1 MTASGSTSTGNIAAS
16 LSFMASRQPTRAA
29 IHCPVGRDA
38 VGVAIYKTLS
48 YAELEHEVGIVA
60 SGLIAYGIG
69 PGVRTA
75 LMVRP
80 SIELFVLMFAL
91 FRAGAVPVLIDPGI
105 DRRALRQSLNEARP
119 QAFIG
124 VPMAHVGRVLL
135 GWGRDSIQQ
144 RITVNGSRLF
154 WGGAL
159 YEQIRALGDKHGPVP
174 PAAMAPDALAA
185 ILFTSGA
192 TGVPKGVE
200 YQHRHFLAQIIAIRA
215 VFRIQPGEIDL
226 PTFPPFAL
234 FDPALGMTSVIPDM
248 DPTKPGSAD
257 PVKLVNTIEKY
268 GVTTLFGSP
277 ALVEVLAHFGASTG
291 KRLGSVKRVISAGA
305 PVTPKT
311 VQRLRTMLPDD
322 AEIFTPYGATEC
334 LPVCTIESR
343 EILALAERTN
353 RGEGICV
360 GKPLP
365 ANQVRLIKVTDEVI
379 DAFGPATEVLP
390 GAIGEIVVCGPTTTE
405 AYFARA
411 SATRLAKITQGGRIW
426 HRMGDVG
433 YFDAQGRLWY
443 AGRKAHRVE
452 TGNGVFYPEI
462 VEGVFNVHPKV
473 RRTALV
479 GVRVHGKAV
488 PGICVELA
496 QDVSTAEWK
505 RIRFELR
512 DLSLRNEATN
522 VIRHY
527 WRHPGFPVDIR
538 HNAKIDRIALARWAL
553 KRADKADLGLT

>member
-1 MTASGSTSTGNIAAS
+1 MTGNTSTSTGNIAAS
-16 LSFMASRQPTRAA
+16 LSFMASRQPERIA

-38 VGVAIYKTLS
+38 VGVAIYKTLT
-48 YAELEHEVGIVA
+48 YAELEREVGLIA

-69 PGVRTA
+69 PGVRAA

-91 FRAGAVPVLIDPGI
+91 FRAGAIPILIDPGI
-105 DRRALRQSLNEARP
+105 DRRALKQCLNDARP

-124 VPMAHVGRVLL
+124 VPMAHAGCVLL
-135 GWGRDSIQQ
+135 GWGRDSIKQ
-144 RITVNGSRLF
+144 RVTVNGSRLF

-159 YEQIRALGDKHGPVP
+159 YAHIRVLGDKHGPVP
-174 PAAMAPDALAA
+174 PAAMAPDQLAA

-215 VFRIQPGEIDL
+215 AFRIQPGEIDL

-248 DPTKPGSAD
+248 DPTKPASAD
-257 PVKLVNTIEKY
+257 PEKLIRTIEKY
-268 GVTTLFGSP
+268 AVTTLFGSP
-277 ALVEVLAHFGASTG
+277 ALVDVLANYGASTG
-291 KRLGSVKRVISAGA
+291 KRLTTLKRVISAGA

-311 VQRLRTMLPDD
+311 VQRLRSMLPDD

-334 LPVCTIESR
+334 LPVCTIEGR
-343 EILALAERTN
+343 EILALAEHTD

-365 ANQVRLIKVTDEVI
+365 TNQLRLIKVTDEVV
-379 DAFGPATEVLP
+379 DAFTPANEVSQ
-390 GAIGEIVVCGPTTTE
+390 GSIGEIVVCGPTTTE
-405 AYFARA
+405 RYFARPE
-411 SATRLAKITQGGRIW
+411 ATQLAKITHNGRIW

-433 YFDAQGRLWY
+433 YIDARGRLWY
-443 AGRKAHRVE
+443 CGRKVHRVE
-452 TGNGVFYPEI
+452 TGNGVFYSEI
-462 VEGVFNVHPKV
+462 VEGVFNAHPRV

-479 GVRVHGKAV
+479 GVRVNGKAV
-488 PGICVELA
+488 PGICVELGSELSKS
-496 QDVSTAEWK
+496 DWK

-512 DLSLRNEATN
+512 DFALRNEATN
-522 VIRHY
+522 VIRHF

-538 HNAKIDRIALARWAL
+538 HNAKIDRLALAQWAS

>member
-1 MTASGSTSTGNIAAS
+1 MSDNASAPTGNIAAS
-16 LSFMASRQPTRAA
+16 LSFMASRQPERAA

-38 VGVAIYKTLS
+38 AGKAIYTTRT
-48 YAELEHEVGIVA
+48 YAELEREVGLVA
-60 SGLIAYGIG
+60 SGLTAYGIG

-105 DRRALRQSLNEARP
+105 DRRALKQCLDEARP

-124 VPMAHVGRVLL
+124 VPLAHAAQVLL
-135 GWGRDSIQQ
+135 GWSRGSIRH
-144 RITVNGSRLF
+144 RITIGGSRWF

-174 PAAMAPDALAA
+174 PTAMPAEALAA

-200 YQHRHFLAQIIAIRA
+200 YKQRHFLSQIIAIRA
-215 VFRIQPGEIDL
+215 AFRIQPGEIDL

-248 DPTKPGSAD
+248 DPTRPGSAD
-257 PVKLVNTIEKY
+257 PAKLVETIENF

-277 ALVEVLAHFGASTG
+277 ALVDVLAEHGARTG
-291 KRLGSVKRVISAGA
+291 KRLATVKRVISAGA

-311 VQRLRTMLPDD
+311 VQRMLAMLPED
-322 AEIFTPYGATEC
+322 ALLFTPYGATEC
-334 LPVCTIESR
+334 LPVCAIEGR
-343 EILALAERTN
+343 EIMALAERTN

-365 ANQVRLIKVTDEVI
+365 ANQVRLIKVSDEVVET
-379 DAFGPATEVLP
+379 FLPENEVSP
-390 GAIGEIVVCGPTTTE
+390 GAIGEIVVSGPTTTA
-405 AYFARA
+405 AYFARNTE
-411 SATRLAKITQGGRIW
+411 TRLAKISHGGRIW

-443 AGRKAHRVE
+443 VGRKVHRVE

-462 VEGVFNVHPKV
+462 VEGVFNAHSRV

-479 GVRVHGKAV
+479 GVRINGKAV

-496 QDVSTAEWK
+496 PELGKEDWK

-512 DLSLRNEATN
+512 DLALRNDATN
-522 VIRHY
+522 VIRHF
-527 WRHPGFPVDIR
+527 WRHPSFPVDIR
-538 HNAKIDRIALARWAL
+538 HNAKIDRIALAKWAS
-553 KRADKADLGLT
+553 KRADRADLGLT

>member
-1 MTASGSTSTGNIAAS
+1 MTGNASTSTGNIAAS
-16 LSFMASRQPTRAA
+16 LSFMASRQPQRPA
-29 IHCPVGRDA
+29 IHCPAGRDA
-38 VGVAIYKTLS
+38 VGAVVYKTMT
-48 YAELEHEVGIVA
+48 YAELEREVGLLA
-60 SGLIAYGIG
+60 SGLIAYGVG
-69 PGVRTA
+69 RGVRTA

-91 FRAGAVPVLIDPGI
+91 FRVGAVPVLIDPGI
-105 DRRALRQSLNEARP
+105 DRRALKACLDEARP

-124 VPMAHVGRVLL
+124 VPLAHVGRVLL
-135 GWGRDSIQQ
+135 GWGRGSIKH

-174 PAAMAPDALAA
+174 PAAMAADELAA

-215 VFRIQPGEIDL
+215 AFRIQPGEIDL

-248 DPTKPGSAD
+248 DPTKPGQVD
-257 PVKLVNTIEKY
+257 PVRLISTIEKY
-268 GVTTLFGSP
+268 KVTTLFGSP
-277 ALVEVLAHFGASTG
+277 ALVEVLANYGAATG
-291 KRLGSVKRVISAGA
+291 KRLDTVKRVISAGA

-311 VQRLRTMLPDD
+311 VQRLRSMLPED
-322 AEIFTPYGATEC
+322 ANIFTPYGATEC
-334 LPVCTIESR
+334 LPVCAIEGR
-343 EILALAERTN
+343 EIMALAERTN

-365 ANQVRLIKVTDEVI
+365 ANQVRLVRVTDEPI
-379 DAFGPATEVLP
+379 DAFDSTNEVTA
-390 GAIGEIVVCGPTTTE
+390 GSIGEIVVLGPTTTE

-411 SATRLAKITQGGRIW
+411 AATRLAKIEHEGRIW

-433 YFDAQGRLWY
+433 HFDAQGRLWY
-443 AGRKAHRVE
+443 VGRKVHRVE
-452 TGNGVFYPEI
+452 TGNGVFYPEV

-479 GVRVHGKAV
+479 GVNVHGKAV

-496 QDVSTAEWK
+496 DGVSKADWK
-505 RIRFELR
+505 RIRYELR
-512 DLSLRNEATN
+512 DIGLRNDATN
-522 VIRHY
+522 VIRHF

-538 HNAKIDRIALARWAL
+538 HNAKIDRIALAKWAS
-553 KRADKADLGLT
+553 KRANKADLGIA

>member
-1 MTASGSTSTGNIAAS
+1 MTGSASTTTGNIAAS
-16 LSFMASRQPTRAA
+16 LSFMASRQPERAA

-38 VGVAIYKTLS
+38 VGVAIYRTLT
-48 YAELEHEVGIVA
+48 YAELEREVGLIA

-91 FRAGAVPVLIDPGI
+91 FRVGAVPVLIDPGI
-105 DRRALRQSLNEARP
+105 DRRALKQCLDEARP

-124 VPMAHVGRVLL
+124 VPVAHAARVLL
-135 GWGRDSIQQ
+135 GWGRGSIQH
-144 RITVNGSRLF
+144 RVTVGGSRWF

-159 YEQIRALGDKHGPVP
+159 YAQIRALGDKHGPVP
-174 PAAMAPDALAA
+174 PAPMPADQLAA

-215 VFRIQPGEIDL
+215 AFRIQPGEVDL

-248 DPTKPGSAD
+248 DPTRPGSVD
-257 PVKLVNTIEKY
+257 PVRLVNTIEKY

-277 ALVEVLAHFGASTG
+277 ALVDVLATYGANTG
-291 KRLGSVKRVISAGA
+291 KRLTTVKRVISAGA

-311 VQRLRTMLPDD
+311 VQRLRSMLPDD

-334 LPVCTIESR
+334 LPVCAIEGR

-365 ANQVRLIKVTDEVI
+365 ANQVRLIKVSDEVV
-379 DAFGPATEVLP
+379 DAFGPEHEVSP
-390 GAIGEIVVCGPTTTE
+390 GGIGEIVVCGPTTTE

-411 SATRLAKITQGGRIW
+411 TATRLAKIRQDGRIW

-443 AGRKAHRVE
+443 VGRKAHRVE

-462 VEGVFNVHPKV
+462 VEGVFNAHPRV

-479 GVRVHGKAV
+479 GVRINGKAV
-488 PGICVELA
+488 PGICVELPPELGKE
-496 QDVSTAEWK
+496 DWK

-512 DLSLRNEATN
+512 DLALRNDATN
-522 VIRHY
+522 VIRHF
-527 WRHPGFPVDIR
+527 WRHSGFPVDIR
-538 HNAKIDRIALARWAL
+538 HNAKIDRIALAAWAS

>member
-1 MTASGSTSTGNIAAS
+1 MNSVPLLAHGDPNAVFAWRPDGPVSVGDYLADATALAERLPAAGY
-16 LSFMASRQPTRAA
+16 LLNLCHDRYHF
-29 IHCPVGRDA
+29 A
-38 VGVAIYKTLS
+38 VGFAAGLLRGMTSLQPSSQSAETFRRLHSEFPDLFCLCDGSDDTLDLPRLDFPDLS
-48 YAELEHEVGIVA
+48 AANSKDILPSPQRGE
-60 SGLIAYGIG
+60 G
-69 PGVRTA
+69 PGER
-75 LMVRP
+75 
-80 SIELFVLMFAL
+80 
-91 FRAGAVPVLIDPGI
+91 GAQL
-105 DRRALRQSLNEARP
+105 ATP
-119 QAFIG
+119 QI
-124 VPMAHVGRVLL
+124 
-135 GWGRDSIQQ
+135 
-144 RITVNGSRLF
+144 
-154 WGGAL
+154 
-159 YEQIRALGDKHGPVP
+159 
-174 PAAMAPDALAA
+174 PADQLAA

-215 VFRIQPGEIDL
+215 AFRIQPGEVDL

-248 DPTKPGSAD
+248 DPTRPGSAD

-268 GVTTLFGSP
+268 GVTTLFASP
-277 ALVEVLAHFGASTG
+277 ALVDVLAQYGASTG
-291 KRLGSVKRVISAGA
+291 KRLTTVKRVISAGA
-305 PVTPKT
+305 PVTPKV
-311 VQRLRTMLPDD
+311 VQRLRSMLPDD
-322 AEIFTPYGATEC
+322 AQIFTPYGATEC
-334 LPVCTIESR
+334 LPVCAIEGR

-365 ANQVRLIKVTDEVI
+365 ANQVRLIKVSDEVV
-379 DAFGPATEVLP
+379 DAFLPENEVVP
-390 GAIGEIVVCGPTTTE
+390 GGIGEIVVCGPTTTE

-411 SATRLAKITQGGRIW
+411 TATRLAKIRHDGRVW

-443 AGRKAHRVE
+443 VGRKVHRVE

-462 VEGVFNVHPKV
+462 VEGVFNAHPRV

-479 GVRVHGKAV
+479 GVRINGKAV

-496 QDVSTAEWK
+496 PEMSKADWK

-512 DLSLRNEATN
+512 DLALRNDATN
-522 VIRHY
+522 VIRHF

-538 HNAKIDRIALARWAL
+538 HNAKIDRIALAQWAG

>member
-1 MTASGSTSTGNIAAS
+1 MTGNATASTGNIAAS
-16 LSFMASRQPTRAA
+16 LSFMASRQPERAA
-29 IHCPVGRDA
+29 IHCPAGRDA
-38 VGVAIYKTLS
+38 VGVAIYKTLT
-48 YAELEHEVGIVA
+48 YAELEREVGLLA

-105 DRRALRQSLNEARP
+105 DRRALKQCLDEARP

-135 GWGRDSIQQ
+135 GWGRGSITH
-144 RITVNGSRLF
+144 RVTVGGSRLF

-159 YEQIRALGDKHGPVP
+159 YAQIRALGDKHGPVP
-174 PAAMAPDALAA
+174 PAAMAPDRLAA

-215 VFRIQPGEIDL
+215 AFRIQPGEIDL

-248 DPTKPGSAD
+248 DPTKPGSVDTAH
-257 PVKLVNTIEKY
+257 LILTIEKL
-268 GVTTLFGSP
+268 GVTTLFVPP
-277 ALVEVLAHFGASTG
+277 AFVDGLANYVAPTG
-291 KRLGSVKRVISAGA
+291 KRLTTAQRVISAGA

-311 VQRLRTMLPDD
+311 VQRLRSMLPDD
-322 AEIFTPYGATEC
+322 AEIFTPYGATES
-334 LPVCTIESR
+334 LPVCAIEGR
-343 EILALAERTN
+343 EILALAERTH

-365 ANQVRLIKVTDEVI
+365 ANQVRLVKVTDEAI
-379 DAFGPATEVLP
+379 EHFSSATDVLP
-390 GAIGEIVVCGPTTTE
+390 GAIGEIVVCGPSTTE

-411 SATRLAKITQGGRIW
+411 SATRLAKIEHDGRTW

-443 AGRKAHRVE
+443 GGRKAHRVE

-462 VEGVFNVHPKV
+462 VEGVFNAHPKV

-479 GVRVHGKAV
+479 GVHVNGKAV
-488 PGICVELA
+488 PGICVELTGELSKA
-496 QDVSTAEWK
+496 DWK
-505 RIRFELR
+505 RVRFELR
-512 DLSLRNEATN
+512 DFALRNDVTN
-522 VIRHY
+522 VIRHF

-538 HNAKIDRIALARWAL
+538 HNAKIDRIALARWAS

>member
-1 MTASGSTSTGNIAAS
+1 MTGNASASTGNIAAS
-16 LSFMASRQPTRAA
+16 LSFMASRQPERAA

-38 VGVAIYKTLS
+38 VGAVVYKTLT
-48 YAELEHEVGIVA
+48 YAELEREVGLIA

-105 DRRALRQSLNEARP
+105 DRGALKQCLDEARP

-124 VPMAHVGRVLL
+124 VPLAHVGRVLL
-135 GWGRDSIQQ
+135 GWGRGSIQQ

-174 PAAMAPDALAA
+174 PAAMPADQLAA

-215 VFRIQPGEIDL
+215 AFRIQPGEIDL

-248 DPTKPGSAD
+248 DPTRPGRAD
-257 PVKLVNTIEKY
+257 PVRLIQTIEKY
-268 GVTTLFGSP
+268 KVTTLFGSP
-277 ALVEVLAHFGASTG
+277 ALVEVLAAHGAATG
-291 KRLGSVKRVISAGA
+291 QRLEGVRRVICAGA

-311 VQRLRTMLPDD
+311 VQRLRSMLPED
-322 AEIFTPYGATEC
+322 ANIFTPYGATEC
-334 LPVCTIESR
+334 LPVCAIEGR

-365 ANQVRLIKVTDEVI
+365 ANQVRLVRVTDEAI
-379 DAFGPATEVLP
+379 EAFDSTNEVAP
-390 GAIGEIVVCGPTTTE
+390 GGIGEIVVHGPTTTE

-411 SATRLAKITQGGRIW
+411 SATRLAKIEHDGKTW

-433 YFDAQGRLWY
+433 YFDPQGRLWY
-443 AGRKAHRVE
+443 VGRKAHRVE

-462 VEGVFNVHPKV
+462 VEGVFNVHPRV

-479 GVRVHGKAV
+479 GVHVHGKAV
-488 PGICVELA
+488 PGICVELMREA
-496 QDVSTAEWK
+496 TKADWK
-505 RIRFELR
+505 RIRNELR
-512 DLSLRNEATN
+512 DLGLRNDATN
-522 VIRHY
+522 VIRHF

-538 HNAKIDRIALARWAL
+538 HNAKIDRIALARWAS
-553 KRADKADLGLT
+553 KRANKADLGLT

>member
-1 MTASGSTSTGNIAAS
+1 MTGNVASSTGNIAAS
-16 LSFMASRQPTRAA
+16 LSFMASRQPERAA

-38 VGVAIYKTLS
+38 VGAAVYRTMTYL
-48 YAELEHEVGIVA
+48 ELEREVGILA

-105 DRRALRQSLNEARP
+105 DKRALKQCLDEARP

-124 VPMAHVGRVLL
+124 VPEAHVGRVLL
-135 GWGRDSIQQ
+135 GWGRGSIKH
-144 RITVNGSRLF
+144 RVTVNGSRWF

-159 YEQIRALGDKHGPVP
+159 YAQVRSLGDKHGPVP
-174 PAAMAPDALAA
+174 PAGMAPDQLAA

-192 TGVPKGVE
+192 TGIPKGVE
-200 YQHRHFLAQIIAIRA
+200 YQHRHFLSQIIAVRA
-215 VFRIQPGEIDL
+215 AFRIQPGEIDL

-248 DPTKPGSAD
+248 DPTRPGSID
-257 PVKLVNTIEKY
+257 PVKLIHTIEKY

-277 ALVEVLAHFGASTG
+277 ALVEVLANYGASTG
-291 KRLGSVKRVISAGA
+291 KRLTTVKRVISAGA
-305 PVTPKT
+305 PVPPRT
-311 VQRLRTMLPDD
+311 VQRLRSMLPED
-322 AEIFTPYGATEC
+322 ANIFTPYGATEC
-334 LPVCTIESR
+334 LPVCAIEGR

-365 ANQVRLIKVTDEVI
+365 ANQVRLVRVTDEVI
-379 DAFGPATEVLP
+379 EAFDSKNEVAA
-390 GAIGEIVVCGPTTTE
+390 GSIGEIVVLGPTTTE

-411 SATRLAKITQGGRIW
+411 SATALAKIRHDGRIW
-426 HRMGDVG
+426 HRMGDLG
-433 YFDAQGRLWY
+433 YFDPQGRLWFV
-443 AGRKAHRVE
+443 GRKAHRVE
-452 TGNGVFYPEI
+452 TGNGVFFPEV
-462 VEGVFNVHPKV
+462 VEGVLNVHPRV

-479 GVRVHGKAV
+479 GVKVNGKAV
-488 PGICVELA
+488 PGVCVELTEA
-496 QDVSTAEWK
+496 VSKDAWK
-505 RIRFELR
+505 RIRNELR
-512 DLSLRNEATN
+512 DLALRNDATN
-522 VIRHY
+522 VIRHF

-538 HNAKIDRIALARWAL
+538 HNSKIDRIALAQWAS